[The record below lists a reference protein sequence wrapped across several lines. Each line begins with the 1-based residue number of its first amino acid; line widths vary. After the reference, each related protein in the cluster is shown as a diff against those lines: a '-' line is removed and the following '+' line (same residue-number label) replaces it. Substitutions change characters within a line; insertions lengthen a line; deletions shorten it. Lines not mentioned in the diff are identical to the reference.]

1 MNPALKR
8 WFIIV
13 LLLALILGATF
24 ARAAD
29 ASSAGGPAAAPEPS
43 GAHAALQ
50 QKIEAVLQR
59 THTPGAG
66 VAIVRRDGP
75 EWIAGIGLA
84 DVAAQ
89 RPVTSDTLFRIGS
102 LSKSFVALSILK
114 LQEEGK
120 LNLQDTLKSRAPT
133 SNARIPGSK
142 PIRCGS
148 YTCWSIRRAGTTW
161 APAIWPSIP
170 PGRLHCK

>member
-1 MNPALKR
+1 MNPAFKR
-8 WFIIV
+8 WLIV
-13 LLLALILGATF
+13 ALLLALILGATL
-24 ARAAD
+24 ARAA
-29 ASSAGGPAAAPEPS
+29 GGPPAAVLNPGLPPS

-50 QKIEAVLQR
+50 EEIEAILQR

-84 DVAAQ
+84 DVAAH
-89 RPVTSDTLFRIGS
+89 RPVTPDTLFRIGS

-120 LNLQDTLKSRAPT
+120 LNLQDTLKSRV
-133 SNARIPGSK
+133 SCGG
-142 PIRCGS
+142 IR
-148 YTCWSIRRAGTTW
+148 WSRQ
-161 APAIWPSIP
+161 S
-170 PGRLHCK
+170 

>member
-1 MNPALKR
+1 MNPAFKR
-8 WFIIV
+8 WLIVV
-13 LLLALILGATF
+13 LLLVLILGATF
-24 ARAAD
+24 VRAAD
-29 ASSAGGPAAAPEPS
+29 MPPTSGPNPGLKPG
-43 GAHAALQ
+43 GAHAVLQ
-50 QKIEAVLQR
+50 QQIEAILQR

-89 RPVTSDTLFRIGS
+89 RPVTPDNLFRIGS

-120 LNLQDTLKSRAPT
+120 LNPQDTLKSRAPGP
-133 SNARIPGSK
+133 ARRVKNDRNGI
-142 PIRCGS
+142 
-148 YTCWSIRRAGTTW
+148 T
-161 APAIWPSIP
+161 
-170 PGRLHCK
+170 